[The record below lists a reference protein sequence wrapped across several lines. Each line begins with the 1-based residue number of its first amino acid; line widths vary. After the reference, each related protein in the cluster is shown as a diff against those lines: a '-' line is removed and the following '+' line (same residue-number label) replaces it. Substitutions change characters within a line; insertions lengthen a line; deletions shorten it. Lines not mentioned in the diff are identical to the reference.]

1 MMAEQAWLGGFDHP
15 PETKTDRLLFLIYP
29 DPETA
34 RAIAVLAAGRK
45 LAHGLRGRPLAL
57 DRFHITLQHMG
68 DHAGLPMDMV
78 RASQRVAENLATFGS
93 FDVTFDRVGS
103 FGGRARNLPFVLRG
117 ESGLEPLKA
126 FNRSLA
132 DGMALSGG
140 RLAKW
145 AKPIFTPHVTLLY
158 DAVSVSEHVVE
169 PIRWTVREF
178 VLVHSLLGQTRHVV
192 LDRWTLGG

>member
-1 MMAEQAWLGGFDHP
+1 MTEQAWFGGFDP
-15 PETKTDRLLFLIYP
+15 PSEAKTDRLLFLIYP
-29 DPETA
+29 GAETA
-34 RAIAVLAAGRK
+34 QAIAALAAEQK

-68 DHAGLPMDMV
+68 DHAGLPIDMV
-78 RASQRVAENLATFGS
+78 RASQQVAESFARGGS

-117 ESGLEPLKA
+117 EDGLEPLKA
-126 FNRSLA
+126 FNQSLA
-132 DGMALSGG
+132 DGMARSGG

-145 AKPIFTPHVTLLY
+145 ARPVFTPHVTLLY
-158 DAVSVSEHVVE
+158 DAVSVPEQVVP
-169 PIRWTVREF
+169 PITWTVREF
-178 VLVHSLLGQTRHVV
+178 MLVHSLLGQTRHIV